1 MMKRY
6 TVSQPTQLD
15 WRKSSRSQGGS
26 TGDCVEIAVLDEA
39 QSA

>member
-1 MMKRY
+1 MKRY

-26 TGDCVEIAVLDEA
+26 GDCVEVTVLDETHNA
-39 QSA
+39 